1 MPEFDESFLAIC
13 SRNEQLRRSSYDF
26 VRKPPKNLV
35 KLLEIRIGSS
45 GHKGSLRGTKL
56 ARRARSFKD
65 DFLEKISQI
74 RTPTNT
80 MTRTSSPSSPRN
92 KSAKGCVEEA
102 SKPAH
107 DLNYHVRQV
116 KNSLTHF
123 KDVISKRKLEMLP
136 GNGTV
141 VLESI
146 ANVHTALQAYGLNEQ
161 SNALISAKTQVYA
174 SLGRL
179 IKLCD
184 EVLLAENEQTCAAIE
199 PDNVQEVMELMEAAL
214 ENLLQVSNA
223 KLTERVSSSSQSP
236 VVRTS
241 SNTLQRPM
249 IDVASQR
256 TSLPD
261 IPLTPRER
269 DILEQQSS
277 RIVRSS
283 HSTESILRD
292 TSPPPKPPL
301 PSRLTDPPPL
311 PPKPKQR
318 AGLVDSDTASDLTL
332 PTTTNERSSWRSK
345 SPEDNSSLLSA
356 SAGSLDSA
364 LNQSREDDIL
374 EPLLEMDQMA
384 LATNSASSSS
394 PCREF
399 EDSLPMLSITGADD
413 FAPPIVRRSGQSY
426 MVTRSSRTQ
435 SAEQELIGGE
445 CVSEKMFT
453 QNVFNKFEQHSF
465 MCKTDSVDS
474 AGMSETLSYDQDDE
488 QPPELPQKTRRSIH
502 GRYDRHKSIY
512 DNMPGGDSHQ
522 GAKHQFTSTTSTAAV
537 FTSQHHQH
545 STAAFAATTMR
556 HQSVFEPR
564 QLQKFHQQQLQ
575 HESVAETQDE
585 KPPPLPIKKKHMF
598 QSVAYSVMAYM
609 EIFGNCTHASQ
620 QICGNGIRGANLQE
634 RSVSMM
640 PSINH
645 VSMQSQALSA
655 GSNHSVTVTTSS
667 SALLVRTEEEVEKPP
682 ALPPKQSRLSS
693 KTSVN
698 SDTPPQSPRVV
709 SGARVQKPSVS
720 TPSVVCSAGGG
731 SGGPQLSPG
740 SKSLKT
746 PSPLSP
752 PLSATLHPHL
762 NCPAGVEVKV
772 TDQKDA
778 SAQRLFNFNE
788 SHSDKTQS
796 AEVLSN
802 SARNEETSDEEVV
815 LRRNQHKKKESMSSN
830 SSLPLDLIE
839 EMSIA
844 QFLVFKKE
852 GEDGPDVKGGHLDA
866 LIIHATKV
874 EKNFENA
881 YGEAFLTTFRTFMTP
896 LQLIEKL
903 THRYNVYSCQ
913 IGDQKQRA
921 AKESFA
927 LLFRVVNDLTIP
939 DIEEYCLNLLVDFA
953 HQLICNGNL
962 TMAKLLRVKIL
973 EKVMMYKQHKWSPY
987 YSTLSSRAVTTNPPT
1002 LLDLKSVEI
1011 AEQMTLLDS
1020 DLFKKI
1026 EIPEVL
1032 IWAQEQCEERS
1043 PNLTRFTEHFN
1054 KMSYWAR
1061 SQILKQEDAKERER
1075 YVIKFIK
1082 IMKHLRKIKNFNSYL
1097 ALLSALDSALIRRL
1111 EWQKTITDSLKD
1123 YCALIDP
1130 SSSFRAYRLAL
1141 AETTPPCIPYIGL
1154 VLQDLTFVHIGNQD
1168 YLSEGII
1175 NFSKRW
1181 QQYNIV
1187 VNMKRFKKSS
1197 YPFKKKEHIIGFFDN
1212 FENYLDEDAMWQI
1225 SENIKPREG
1234 KRTYKR

>member
-1 MPEFDESFLAIC
+1 MDTG
-13 SRNEQLRRSSYDF
+13 
-26 VRKPPKNLV
+26 
-35 KLLEIRIGSS
+35 IGSS

-65 DFLEKISQI
+65 DFLEKISQM

-80 MTRTSSPSSPRN
+80 MTRTSSPSSPRT
-92 KSAKGCVEEA
+92 KTAKGGYAEER

-123 KDVISKRKLEMLP
+123 KDVISKKKLEMLP

-199 PDNVQEVMELMEAAL
+199 PENVQEVMELMEAAL

-223 KLTERVSSSSQSP
+223 KLTERVSSSSQQSP

-277 RIVRSS
+277 RTVRSS

-292 TSPPPKPPL
+292 NSPPPKPPL

-311 PPKPKQR
+311 PPKPRQR

-374 EPLLEMDQMA
+374 EPLLEMDHMA
-384 LATNSASSSS
+384 RATNSASSSS

-399 EDSLPMLSITGADD
+399 EDSLPTLSITNADD
-413 FAPPIVRRSGQSY
+413 YPPPSSFTRKSAQSY
-426 MVTRSSRTQ
+426 VMSRSSKETV
-435 SAEQELIGGE
+435 IGSE
-445 CVSEKMFT
+445 CVSEEIFT
-453 QNVFNKFEQHSF
+453 QNVFNKFEKHAF

-474 AGMSETLSYDQDDE
+474 AGMSETLSYDPEDD
-488 QPPELPQKTRRSIH
+488 QPPELPQKQRRSIH
-502 GRYDRHKSIY
+502 NKFDRHKSVY
-512 DNMPGGDSHQ
+512 DNMPGTESQQVSHQ
-522 GAKHQFTSTTSTAAV
+522 GTKHQFTSTTSAAAAV
-537 FTSQHHQH
+537 FTTSSSQHHQN
-545 STAAFAATTMR
+545 STAAFAATSMK

-564 QLQKFHQQQLQ
+564 QLQKYHQQQQQLQ
-575 HESVAETQDE
+575 QHHESDAETQDD
-585 KPPPLPIKKKHMF
+585 KPPPLPMKKKHI
-598 QSVAYSVMAYM
+598 MAYM

-645 VSMQSQALSA
+645 MSMQSQVLNTS
-655 GSNHSVTVTTSS
+655 SNHSMVTVTKSSTTLLARTSM
-667 SALLVRTEEEVEKPP
+667 TDQENEKPP
-682 ALPPKQSRLSS
+682 ALPPKQSRMSS
-693 KTSVN
+693 KMSVS
-698 SDTPPQSPRVV
+698 SDTPPASPR
-709 SGARVQKPSVS
+709 SSTGSTSATRPSQKPSIS
-720 TPSVVCSAGGG
+720 TPSVVCGG
-731 SGGPQLSPG
+731 SSGGNQQLSPG

-752 PLSATLHPHL
+752 PLSATLHTAANL
-762 NCPAGVEVKV
+762 NLNNCPAGVEVKV
-772 TDQKDA
+772 NDSKDA
-778 SAQRLFNFNE
+778 NAQRLFNFNE
-788 SHSDKTQS
+788 SSHSTSDKTQS
-796 AEVLSN
+796 AEVLTTN
-802 SARNEETSDEEVV
+802 QPQRHDEVPSDDEVV
-815 LRRNQHKKKESMSSN
+815 LRRDQHKKKTSMSS
-830 SSLPLDLIE
+830 SASLPLDLID
-839 EMSIA
+839 EMNVS
-844 QFLVFKKE
+844 QYLVFKKE
-852 GEDGPDVKGGHLDA
+852 GEDGPDVKGGQLDA

-874 EKNFENA
+874 ERNFENA

-903 THRYNVYSCQ
+903 VHRYAIFSCQ
-913 IGDQKQRA
+913 LGDQKQRA
-921 AKESFA
+921 AKESFS

-987 YSTLSSRAVTTNPPT
+987 YNTLSSRAVTTNPPT

-1020 DLFKKI
+1020 ELFKKI

-1197 YPFKKKEHIIGFFDN
+1197 YPFKKKEHIISFFDN

-1234 KRTYKR
+1234 KRTHKR

>member
-1 MPEFDESFLAIC
+1 MSITQNSNKIE
-13 SRNEQLRRSSYDF
+13 NG
-26 VRKPPKNLV
+26 
-35 KLLEIRIGSS
+35 IGSS

-92 KSAKGCVEEA
+92 KTSKGYVEEP

-123 KDVISKRKLEMLP
+123 KDVISKKKLEMLP

-199 PDNVQEVMELMEAAL
+199 PENVQEVMELMEVAL

-223 KLTERVSSSSQSP
+223 KLTERVSSSQSP

-277 RIVRSS
+277 RTVRSS

-318 AGLVDSDTASDLTL
+318 AGLADSDTASDLTL

-384 LATNSASSSS
+384 RATNSASSSS
-394 PCREF
+394 PCRDFDE
-399 EDSLPMLSITGADD
+399 SVPTLSITGADD
-413 FAPPIVRRSGQSY
+413 FPPPIVRRSGQTY
-426 MVTRSSRTQ
+426 VVTRNMRTH

-445 CVSEKMFT
+445 CVSEQIFT
-453 QNVFNKFEQHSF
+453 QNVFNKFEKHSF

-502 GRYDRHKSIY
+502 NRFDRHKSVY
-512 DNMPGGDSHQ
+512 DNMPGTGTESHQ
-522 GAKHQFTSTTSTAAV
+522 GAKHQFTSTTSGAAV
-537 FTSQHHQH
+537 FTSQHHHH
-545 STAAFAATTMR
+545 STSAFAATSMK

-564 QLQKFHQQQLQ
+564 QLQKYQQQLQ
-575 HESVAETQDE
+575 HEPDAETQDE
-585 KPPPLPIKKKHMF
+585 KPPPLPMKKKHI
-598 QSVAYSVMAYM
+598 MAYM

-645 VSMQSQALSA
+645 VSMQSQVL
-655 GSNHSVTVTTSS
+655 GSNHSMVTVSTSS
-667 SALLVRTEEEVEKPP
+667 ATMMTRTETVEEEKPP

-693 KTSVN
+693 KVSVN

-709 SGARVQKPSVS
+709 SGGVGGGRHQQKPSIS
-720 TPSVVCSAGGG
+720 TPSVVCSGSGG
-731 SGGPQLSPG
+731 GGPQLSPS

-772 TDQKDA
+772 VNDQKDTN
-778 SAQRLFNFNE
+778 AQRLFNFNE

-802 SARNEETSDEEVV
+802 QTRNEEASDEEVV
-815 LRRNQHKKKESMSSN
+815 LRRDQHKKKASMSSN
-830 SSLPLDLIE
+830 TSLPLDLIE
-839 EMSIA
+839 EMDIS
-844 QFLVFKKE
+844 QYLVFKKE

-874 EKNFENA
+874 ERNFENDSDEAKENA

-903 THRYNVYSCQ
+903 IHRYTMFSCQ

-921 AKESFA
+921 AKESFS

-953 HQLICNGNL
+953 HQLICSGNL

-1020 DLFKKI
+1020 ELFKKI

-1168 YLSEGII
+1168 YLTEGII

-1234 KRTYKR
+1234 KRTCKR

>member
-1 MPEFDESFLAIC
+1 MPEFDENFLAVC
-13 SRNEQLRRSSYDF
+13 SRNEQWRRSSYDF
-26 VRKPPKNLV
+26 VSQPFRERV
-35 KLLEIRIGSS
+35 KLLKIRIGSS

-92 KSAKGCVEEA
+92 KTSKGYVDEPM
-102 SKPAH
+102 KPAH

-116 KNSLTHF
+116 KNSLKHF
-123 KDVISKRKLEMLP
+123 KDVISKKKLEMLP

-146 ANVHTALQAYGLNEQ
+146 ANVHIALQAYGLNEQ
-161 SNALISAKTQVYA
+161 SNALISAKTQMYA

-184 EVLLAENEQTCAAIE
+184 EVLLAENDQTCAAIE
-199 PDNVQEVMELMEAAL
+199 PENVQEVTALVDAAL

-223 KLTERVSSSSQSP
+223 KLTDRMSSSSQP
-236 VVRTS
+236 AAVRTS

-269 DILEQQSS
+269 DILEQQSTRS
-277 RIVRSS
+277 VRSS

-301 PSRLTDPPPL
+301 PGRISDPPPL

-318 AGLVDSDTASDLTL
+318 GLVDSDTASDLTL

-384 LATNSASSSS
+384 RATNSASSSS

-399 EDSLPMLSITGADD
+399 EENVPTLSITGADD
-413 FAPPIVRRSGQSY
+413 YPPSAVRRTAQSY
-426 MVTRSSRTQ
+426 VVTRNSRTH

-445 CVSEKMFT
+445 CVSEQIFT

-474 AGMSETLSYDQDDE
+474 AALSEMSCDPEDE
-488 QPPELPQKTRRSIH
+488 QPPELPQKTRRSTQN
-502 GRYDRHKSIY
+502 RFDRLKSVY
-512 DNMPGGDSHQ
+512 DNMPGTGIESQ
-522 GAKHQFTSTTSTAAV
+522 GPKHQFTSTTSTAAV
-537 FTSQHHQH
+537 FTSSQHHHQ
-545 STAAFAATTMR
+545 STAAFAATSMK

-564 QLQKFHQQQLQ
+564 QLQKYHQQQLH
-575 HESVAETQDE
+575 HEPDAETQDE
-585 KPPPLPIKKKHMF
+585 KPPPLPMKKKHI
-598 QSVAYSVMAYM
+598 MAYM

-645 VSMQSQALSA
+645 VSMQTQALTA
-655 GSNHSVTVTTSS
+655 GSNHSMVTTMS
-667 SALLVRTEEEVEKPP
+667 SATVIARTETVVEEKPP
-682 ALPPKQSRLSS
+682 ALPPKQSKMSS
-693 KTSVN
+693 KVSIG

-709 SGARVQKPSVS
+709 SGARQQKPSIS
-720 TPSVVCSAGGG
+720 TPSVVCSGGAGGG
-731 SGGPQLSPG
+731 SQQQLSPG

-752 PLSATLHPHL
+752 PLSATHHANF
-762 NCPAGVEVKV
+762 NCPEVKV
-772 TDQKDA
+772 NDQKDA
-778 SAQRLFNFNE
+778 TSPRLFNFNE
-788 SHSDKTQS
+788 NTNSSDKTHS
-796 AEVLSN
+796 AETLSN
-802 SARNEETSDEEVV
+802 QTRTNEEASDEEVV
-815 LRRNQHKKKESMSSN
+815 LRRDQHKKKASMSSN
-830 SSLPLDLIE
+830 TSLPLDLIE
-839 EMSIA
+839 EMSIS
-844 QFLVFKKE
+844 QYLVFKKE

-903 THRYNVYSCQ
+903 TYRYNVFSCQ

-921 AKESFA
+921 AKESFS

-1020 DLFKKI
+1020 ELFKKI

-1234 KRTYKR
+1234 KRTCKR